1 MNEERKDENEV
12 LSKIE
17 LITGA
22 RYRPVGVC
30 GSDEA

>member
-17 LITGA
+17 LITGG
-22 RYRPVGVC
+22 RYRPVAA
-30 GSDEA
+30 SRAYEA

>member
-22 RYRPVGVC
+22 GYRPVGMRGDGEV
-30 GSDEA
+30 